1 MAVGLEAL
9 GFSIS
14 ADSSL
19 HSGVYAEKG
28 CWKFFQRQQM
38 VGGRQWRQ
46 WLEETSRTL
55 VRLDGYKKT
64 RGKMFEIKKIS
75 TKDSKYKYTTIKMV
89 PNFQEHTTRI
99 VIVQVSIEPSS
110 STGMLDKRTRE
121 NNKNYQYY

>member
-9 GFSIS
+9 GFCIS
-14 ADSSL
+14 ADSGL
-19 HSGVYAEKG
+19 HGGGYAEKG
-28 CWKFFQRQQM
+28 CWKFFPETAD
-38 VGGRQWRQ
+38 GGCWQWRQ
-46 WLEETSRTL
+46 RLEETSRTL
-55 VRLDGYKKT
+55 VRLNGYKKT